1 MEMAAEGGMSIGTST
16 NTSRWQVKWDSART
30 RVGQRVEEV
39 RQVWEVIAIGK
50 DLKLLIANA
59 VSFPVDQGAPVR
71 VASEH
76 WKSSRRLR

>member
-1 MEMAAEGGMSIGTST
+1 MSIGTST

-39 RQVWEVIAIGK
+39 RQVWEVIAIWK

-59 VSFPVDQGAPVR
+59 VSFPVDPGAPVR

-76 WKSSRRLR
+76 WIKKRSRRLR